1 MLRAAWATGHPRALA
16 SVARAAGCGDPAS
29 VARRIAGG
37 AVREPPLLF
46 PGGAL
51 PGPRDSVGYPDRM
64 EQRGRDGIGPSGSSL
79 DDPGFQ
85 KPRRRNYTIRRWQ
98 GAAFLVGLIA
108 GGVVVLATDGRL
120 GSAGAILVAWGLTA
134 LATALLAL
142 RKWFRRDRGASP
154 ADKYKRSGSGGP
166 SLHHSTSARSWWA
179 QPMNRSDSAT
189 VGVATAIAWIS
200 AFIDTAGYGWAL
212 INIFVSGLGIVLLV
226 VAYLLSDRRRHDED
240 TRSA

>member
-1 MLRAAWATGHPRALA
+1 MN
-16 SVARAAGCGDPAS
+16 
-29 VARRIAGG
+29 
-37 AVREPPLLF
+37 
-46 PGGAL
+46 L
-51 PGPRDSVGYPDRM
+51 PCCAQHGLRDSVGYPDRM
-64 EQRGRDGIGPSGSSL
+64 EQRGRDGIGPSGSAL
-79 DDPGFQ
+79 NDPGLQ
-85 KPRRRNYTIRRWQ
+85 EPRRRSYRVRRWQ

-134 LATALLAL
+134 AATALLAL
-142 RKWFRRDRGASP
+142 RKWFRRDRRASP

-189 VGVATAIAWIS
+189 VGVSASIAWIT
-200 AFIDTAGYGWAL
+200 AFIDTTGSGWAL

-226 VAYLLSDRRRHDED
+226 VAYLLSDRSRHDED